1 MAAEIHDQTTIRLH
15 DGEQVTLTRSQA
27 ERIYDELWLLAS
39 RVRGAIAA
47 ASKLKKT
54 DAWTLLHGD
63 DALNEAVDSG
73 DGFVAQ
79 FYGTAAYGVD
89 AGQVFP
95 GRWGLQEERVRGLGR
110 FRAWA

>member
-63 DALNEAVDSG
+63 DALNEDES
-73 DGFVAQ
+73 
-79 FYGTAAYGVD
+79 AA
-89 AGQVFP
+89 
-95 GRWGLQEERVRGLGR
+95 
-110 FRAWA
+110 FRQAYDRL